1 MRKSASVKSC
11 AVTRTRTK
19 QIESEDGEMIR
30 CDACGSE
37 DKTFVNLFLHTSDIL
52 SEPDG
57 DLVNAHAIRLRLRE
71 GLCVGRIGAIRQ

>member
-1 MRKSASVKSC
+1 
-11 AVTRTRTK
+11 
-19 QIESEDGEMIR
+19 MIR

-57 DLVNAHAIRLRLRE
+57 DLVNAHTSSREADDIPAALWRLDLPK
-71 GLCVGRIGAIRQ
+71 

>member
-1 MRKSASVKSC
+1 
-11 AVTRTRTK
+11 VTRTRTK

-57 DLVNAHAIRLRLRE
+57 DLVNAHTSSREADDIPAALWRLDLPK
-71 GLCVGRIGAIRQ
+71 